1 MDMSGVKG
9 LLFDKDG
16 TLLDL
21 HATWGMVF
29 NEMIWFT
36 AGDGEQRL
44 AEDLARIGGYDLQ
57 SSASPLTASWR
68 RATGARSLRR
78 GSNVWGRTRASACS
92 CFSTNCGRVSA
103 AALRLRW
110 AKFARRSNVSQ
121 VRG

>member
-21 HATWGMVF
+21 HATWGMVL

-36 AGDGEQRL
+36 AGEGEQRL

-57 SSASPLTASWR
+57 SKRFTPD
-68 RATGARSLRR
+68 
-78 GSNVWGRTRASACS
+78 
-92 CFSTNCGRVSA
+92 
-103 AALRLRW
+103 
-110 AKFARRSNVSQ
+110 SQ
-121 VRG
+121 LAQGYQPE